1 MPFNINAVYT
11 GSDRVS
17 DYLEMLK
24 HSIGMSVK
32 EIHRAESDIS
42 ATKMIEGLSDRNFF
56 KKNTPKELHSL
67 YDEYVKAYN
76 INI

>member
-1 MPFNINAVYT
+1 
-11 GSDRVS
+11 
-17 DYLEMLK
+17 MLK

-32 EIHRAESDIS
+32 EIHRTESDIS

-56 KKNTPKELHSL
+56 EKHTPKELHNL
-67 YDEYVKAYN
+67 YDEYMKTYN